1 VERIRSSLGGFALYS
16 IPGAPYP
23 TSMVNQVPV
32 IGILMIVNGAL
43 CALYGVLLIFIGPFL
58 SSIFEFQAGQMP
70 PQAQPQM
77 QQAQQMFQIVSVVYI
92 VLGSVVALAGVMNIA
107 GGISAIRY
115 RSRGFVI
122 TALFFNILPLFT
134 CYCLP
139 TSLGLMIWG
148 LIVMFQADVT
158 HAFQLG
164 ASGYTADEIK
174 RRMDRGD
181 FRRDD
186 DRRDE
191 WREPGE
197 PPRRPKEA
205 ERPPPVE
212 GEPGDANIYGDK
224 PPLPKPRP
232 KSAPDQPPKGEKG
245 QEGFFEK

>member
-1 VERIRSSLGGFALYS
+1 
-16 IPGAPYP
+16 
-23 TSMVNQVPV
+23 MVNQVPV

-43 CALYGVLLIFIGPFL
+43 CGLFGVLLIFMGPFMSTFL
-58 SSIFEFQAGQMP
+58 DFQGAQMP

-77 QQAQQMFQIVSVVYI
+77 QQMQQMVTMISIWYVI
-92 VLGSVVALAGVMNIA
+92 LGSITALAGVMNIA
-107 GGISAIRY
+107 GGISALRY
-115 RSRGFVI
+115 RSRGLVI

-158 HAFQLG
+158 HAFSLG

-174 RRMDRGD
+174 RRMQPGD

-186 DRRDE
+186 DRRDD

-205 ERPPPVE
+205 EQPPPVK
-212 GEPGDANIYGDK
+212 GEPGAENIYGDK
-224 PPLPKPRP
+224 PPPPKPRP
-232 KSAPDQPPKGEKG
+232 KAPPDQPPPKGDKG
-245 QEGFFEK
+245 QDGFFEK